1 MVSEFKFFHTN
12 PHKNRC
18 RLQVGSSFIFKGR
31 YCIVTGMYMHHF
43 KYIVQEN
50 DMVGYMTYSFYLTT
64 QSAIGRQLLK

>member
-1 MVSEFKFFHTN
+1 MNEFKFFRN
-12 PHKNRC
+12 NKYKDRC

-50 DMVGYMTYSFYLTT
+50 NMVGYMTYDFYLTT
-64 QSAIGRQLLK
+64 PSAIGRQLLK